1 MDKGGSFLGTVRVLG
16 GSRPFNLGPAL
27 LESGLAKLHPNFD
40 TRVAGGQEL
49 VAAQE
54 LAQSSQLKVGFCPRL
69 TYELCLDKASPA
81 CHLLAARVS
90 YNLFLLHPFHLLPLP
105 PPFPF
110 HCSTH
115 NNPILQAE
123 EQ

>member
-1 MDKGGSFLGTVRVLG
+1 MDKGGTFLGTVRVLG

-49 VAAQE
+49 LAEQE
-54 LAQSSQLKVGFCPRL
+54 LAQSSQLKVGFCTHL

-81 CHLLAARVS
+81 RHLLAARVG
-90 YNLFLLHPFHLLPLP
+90 YYLFLLHPIPPPPLP

-110 HCSTH
+110 RCSR
-115 NNPILQAE
+115 NNSSLQAE
-123 EQ
+123 